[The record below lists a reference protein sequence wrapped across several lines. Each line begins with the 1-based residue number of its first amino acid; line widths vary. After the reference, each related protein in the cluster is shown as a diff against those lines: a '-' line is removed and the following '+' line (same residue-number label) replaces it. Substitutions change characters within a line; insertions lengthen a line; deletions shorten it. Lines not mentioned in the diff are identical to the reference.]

1 MVITTIRV
9 VDIMMSLMNQ
19 LWGMAPTR
27 VSFAPCM
34 PYFFLTPRVFIPF
47 LFIPTN
53 HLSTLISNPFPV
65 TSYTHSTSIFPSCPY
80 PSHTHHTHIYTHPS
94 HASTRLTHFS
104 PFHFVHYMQPAPLPC
119 IPIPH
124 SHRFHHSMQSLTIR
138 TFHTHHF
145 SVIHNH

>member
-1 MVITTIRV
+1 ML
-9 VDIMMSLMNQ
+9 LMNMQ
-19 LWGMAPTR
+19 RQGSYPLICHTYYQQPLPFHHLINQSSYLLPTYP
-27 VSFAPCM
+27 SHYLHSLHP
-34 PYFFLTPRVFIPF
+34 
-47 LFIPTN
+47 
-53 HLSTLISNPFPV
+53 SV
-65 TSYTHSTSIFPSCPY
+65 TTRSTSIFPSCPY